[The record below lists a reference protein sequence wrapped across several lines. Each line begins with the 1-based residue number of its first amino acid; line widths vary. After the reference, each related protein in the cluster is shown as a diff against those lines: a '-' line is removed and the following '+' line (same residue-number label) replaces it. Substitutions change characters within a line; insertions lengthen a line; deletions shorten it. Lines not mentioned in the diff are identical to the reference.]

1 VGRSRTRRRRPR
13 RLHPQKSLA
22 DPRASS
28 PKTAAPRGSGRPSG
42 KKSSGT
48 RNSKKYSK
56 NLPTSNVLPGD
67 VLLQKTQSTP
77 VVHETEANAS
87 WLIYDP
93 AGISG
98 LLVEWQ
104 VDHNRYGH
112 YVISLL
118 GLRDGE
124 IAKIQMAK
132 NQKVAEFCGEIAVK
146 GAGKNDLFA
155 SYGPDDESVLDQ
167 EGTVTNKPRC
177 VMLYPH
183 RRD

>member
-1 VGRSRTRRRRPR
+1 
-13 RLHPQKSLA
+13 
-22 DPRASS
+22 
-28 PKTAAPRGSGRPSG
+28 
-42 KKSSGT
+42 
-48 RNSKKYSK
+48 
-56 NLPTSNVLPGD
+56 
-67 VLLQKTQSTP
+67 
-77 VVHETEANAS
+77 
-87 WLIYDP
+87 LIYDP

-177 VMLYPH
+177 VMLYPQ